1 MEYHGVPLPGSIDVS
16 HVLVPATQSK
26 STTAF
31 RGQYI
36 AVLWNAD
43 DEESIEDFEARLQVS
58 LAGGYHKQKFKY
70 FGSRVLVSVP
80 SRKGTRESSPRH
92 WWAVVVRFEHRTS
105 RSGRWLEL
113 PGVGNRIRVGAT
125 DIISSAYVPH
135 WVEAPKAR
143 LGVNLL
149 RSWIDSWQ
157 CWISTQAS
165 DQEFVFG
172 DKLDTQ
178 LSVRSRKTVSDVSV
192 TGDPFES
199 DVEMGSPQVV
209 IPVASAPAPTDEAH
223 DRILWHKIDVLEEQV
238 RSFSWKLSTLE
249 ARLNLLE
256 RGTLQNT

>member
-1 MEYHGVPLPGSIDVS
+1 MPLPGSTEVS
-16 HVLVPATQSK
+16 HVLVPAAQGK
-26 STTAF
+26 TTTVF

-43 DEESIEDFEARLQVS
+43 AEESVDDFEATLRVG
-58 LAGGYHKQKFKY
+58 LAGGYRNEKFKY
-70 FGSRVLVSVP
+70 FGARVLVSVP
-80 SRKGTRESSPRH
+80 SRRGTRKSSSHH
-92 WWAVVVRFEHRTS
+92 WWAVLVRFEHRVS

-113 PGVGNRIRVGAT
+113 PGVGNMIRVGAT
-125 DIISSAYVPH
+125 DIISSAYIPH

-178 LSVRSRKTVSDVSV
+178 LSVRSRKALSEVSEV
-192 TGDPFES
+192 GDSFES
-199 DVEMGSPQVV
+199 DVEIPSPQVV
-209 IPVASAPAPTDEAH
+209 IPVASAPADTDETH
-223 DRILWHKIDVLEEQV
+223 DRVLRHKIDVLEEQV
-238 RSFSWKLSTLE
+238 RSFSAKLSTLE